1 MILQVI
7 LPLIIL
13 MLMGYAS
20 IYFKMLSKDHLQALN
35 AFVIKVA
42 LPTFLFCALSSKNIH
57 DLWHPAYFIAY
68 GGGSLILFILA
79 YGIYWRGFKFN
90 LSQSAVLSM
99 GASMSNTGFM
109 GTAILTM
116 LIAEHAAVY
125 ISLTLII
132 ENMLIIL
139 LMLSLAELGL
149 QQQGSVLQVLK
160 LTLIRVCKNPL
171 IIAIVLGL
179 VFALCQWRLPAPV
192 ATAFELVGKTASP
205 LALFVIGA
213 SIATLP
219 AMRLSGS
226 SIVLVMMSCVLMP
239 ALVFSLFLLFPHVS
253 HEMRCAGTLIAA
265 LPMPS
270 AFAIFAQAYGL
281 NEKALT
287 PLMLSNL
294 VGIIGVSGLIY
305 YWY

>member
-42 LPTFLFCALSSKNIH
+42 LPTFLFCALSSKDIH
-57 DLWHPAYFIAY
+57 ALWHPAYFIAY
-68 GGGSLILFILA
+68 GGGSLILFMLA
-79 YGIYWRGFKFN
+79 YWIYWRGFKFN
-90 LSQSAVLSM
+90 LSQSAVMSM

-139 LMLSLAELGL
+139 LMLSLAELGV
-149 QQQGSVLQVLK
+149 QQGAVLQILK
-160 LTLIRVCKNPL
+160 LTLKRVLKNPL
-171 IIAIVLGL
+171 IIAILLGL
-179 VFALCQWRLPAPV
+179 LLALFNWRLPTPML
-192 ATAFELVGKTASP
+192 TAFEMVGKTASP

-219 AMRLSGS
+219 AMRISLSS
-226 SIVLVMMSCVLMP
+226 VVLVMMSCVLMP
-239 ALVFSLFLLFPHVS
+239 VVIYSLFGLFPDVS
-253 HEMRCAGTLIAA
+253 PEMRCAGTLIAA

-294 VGIIGVSGLIY
+294 LGILGVSVLIY
-305 YWY
+305 VWY